1 MQEVNKVKRTLIEGK
16 SVVGAFV
23 MFPSPDIVEMLGYSN
38 FDFVIIDSEHGRMTI
53 EQIECLVRAADCSGT
68 VPIVR
73 VPNDKNMILQV
84 LETGCLGIQVPQINN
99 MAEVQDIVKYVKYYP
114 EGQRGLAFTT
124 RAGNY
129 GIGSFKHHMQRSN
142 DELLISIQ
150 IENLKGVRNLNDILK
165 VSGIDVLFIGPLDLS
180 QSLGLPGQTDHPLV
194 KETIE
199 EIFKQGSEAGLAIG
213 IDSNSEEVARNW
225 LDYGMRYV
233 TVGPGVLFKSC
244 KGIAAKIKRIK

>member
-1 MQEVNKVKRTLIEGK
+1 MKEINNVKKALIEGK

-23 MFPSPDIVEMLGYSN
+23 MFYSPDIVEMLGYSN
-38 FDFVIIDSEHGRMTI
+38 FDFVIIDIEHGRMTI
-53 EQIECLVRAADCSGT
+53 EQVENLVRAADCTSI
-68 VPIVR
+68 VPIIR
-73 VPNDKNMILQV
+73 VPYDKNKILQV
-84 LETGCLGIQVPQINN
+84 LETGCQGIQIPQINN

-129 GIGSFKHHMQRSN
+129 GIGSFRHHMQKSN

-150 IENLKGVRNLNDILK
+150 IENLNGVRNLNDILK
-165 VSGIDVLFIGPLDLS
+165 VQGIDVIFIGPADLS
-180 QSLGLPGQTDHPLV
+180 QSLGLPGQTDHSLV

-199 EIFKQGSEAGLAIG
+199 QIFKQGSEAGLAVG
-213 IDSNSEEVARNW
+213 IDSNSEESARYW

-233 TVGPGVLFKSC
+233 TVGPSVLFKSC
-244 KGIAAKIKRIK
+244 KEIAAKIKRIK